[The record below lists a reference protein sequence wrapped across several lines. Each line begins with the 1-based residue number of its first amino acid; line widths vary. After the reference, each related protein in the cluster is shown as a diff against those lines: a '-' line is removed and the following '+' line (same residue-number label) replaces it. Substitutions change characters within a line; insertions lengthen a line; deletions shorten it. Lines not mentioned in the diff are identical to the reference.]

1 MNWLTS
7 LWGSLPDGVKEGAK
21 QTPAALMLAAALT
34 AYMSGKWMSN
44 AACQALRDSD
54 QKETAELRASREE
67 FKKIAYNCT
76 GIVVERA
83 QQSVAVNEQA
93 SEKAQTQR
101 KVVATVKIPVT
112 PLTSQEKADV
122 VKPTDAEPATLN
134 QSLKASNVVLKKN
147 DLRQAEVTTAAPA
160 KKPE

>member
-1 MNWLTS
+1 MS
-7 LWGSLPDGVKEGAK
+7 A
-21 QTPAALMLAAALT
+21 T
-34 AYMSGKWMSN
+34 A
-44 AACQALRDSD
+44 CEALRQSD
-54 QKETAELRASREE
+54 ARETVELRKSRDE
-67 FKKIAYNCT
+67 FKTIAFNCT

-122 VKPTDAEPATLN
+122 AKPVDAEPATLN
-134 QSLKASNVVLKKN
+134 KTLKASNQVLQKN
-147 DLRQAEVTTAAPA
+147 DLKSAQVTQAI
-160 KKPE
+160 KQ